1 MNRTERRIVKRSDLK
16 TLKTKKVVFDQHKQ
30 MIKHKQR
37 KYDEKSFLFT
47 LIVSVILIL
56 LFTFWL

>member
-16 TLKTKKVVFDQHKQ
+16 TLKTKKVVFDEHRQ
-30 MIKHKQR
+30 MIKQRQR
-37 KYDEKSFLFT
+37 KYNEKSFLFT

>member
-30 MIKHKQR
+30 IIKHRQR
-37 KYDEKSFLFT
+37 KYNEKSFLFT

>member
-47 LIVSVILIL
+47 LIVAVILIL

>member
-47 LIVSVILIL
+47 LIISVILIL